1 MSRERMFLVGAK
13 DRSRVKKSIVPGYV
27 VALLLLI
34 VLCGCEKKSD
44 DAVVIRKDYGA
55 AVKQGEEVRAGRATN
70 HDQMDRESADDRQR
84 PHDRS
89 PR

>member
-1 MSRERMFLVGAK
+1 M
-13 DRSRVKKSIVPGYV
+13 KKSIVPGYV
-27 VALLLLI
+27 VALLLLT
-34 VLCGCEKKSD
+34 VLVVAKEKRRP
-44 DAVVIRKDYGA
+44 VVIRKDYGA
-55 AVKQGEEVRAGRATN
+55 PVKQGEEVRAGRATN